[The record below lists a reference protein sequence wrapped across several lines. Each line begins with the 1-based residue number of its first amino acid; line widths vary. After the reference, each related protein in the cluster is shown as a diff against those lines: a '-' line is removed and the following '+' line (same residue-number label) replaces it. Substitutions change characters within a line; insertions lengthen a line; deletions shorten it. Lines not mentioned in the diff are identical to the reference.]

1 MLTCA
6 KYADVATRFY
16 TNMLATMSYWEKE
29 LAAEEMVQL
38 SLPDTTLNNG
48 TWMVNQAYFS
58 VVRSMISREDTW
70 HPRYGVMP
78 GYGISLQDGFEDTFT
93 ATAMGALEMG
103 AFPYAKVIPRA
114 QAPTQALNRAAV
126 HQ

>member
-1 MLTCA
+1 MVAFQRYLDEQASNVHSNCTIL
-6 KYADVATRFY
+6 YDVI
-16 TNMLATMSYWEKE
+16 
-29 LAAEEMVQL
+29 
-38 SLPDTTLNNG
+38 TTLKG
-48 TWMVNQAYFS
+48 TWMSKQATFA

-103 AFPYAKVIPRA
+103 AFPYVDDIDDSSTWFFFWLTRG
-114 QAPTQALNRAAV
+114 
-126 HQ
+126 H